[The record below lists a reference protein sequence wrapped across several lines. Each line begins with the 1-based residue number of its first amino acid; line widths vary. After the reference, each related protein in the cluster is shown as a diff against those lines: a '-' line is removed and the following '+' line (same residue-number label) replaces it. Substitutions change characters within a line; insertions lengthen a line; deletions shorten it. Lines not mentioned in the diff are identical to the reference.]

1 MVTDIALIVS
11 HFIFGLSTSVVIP
24 SASKRESKV
33 SRIKFVNVKSA
44 SEVNRM

>member
-11 HFIFGLSTSVVIP
+11 HFIFGLSTSVVSS

-33 SRIKFVNVKSA
+33 NKMKFVKVKSA
-44 SEVNRM
+44 SEMNRM